1 MDNIAETT
9 AKKYL
14 TATEKTNLN
23 TGKKPDGTAISLDS
37 LSDGTTYRRVKA
49 GAVDSSGQID
59 LSSTLVVNKTLDN
72 IAETTAKKYLTA
84 TEKTNFS
91 DGKKADGTYITADQV
106 GAVSQKTAGTQ
117 LLINDWEIG
126 SGSTGFYT
134 INGAT
139 SENYRVY
146 GLNPKDERAILWE
159 CRPDA
164 VSDADGGWLT
174 DSFAID
180 KTKSYRFSVF
190 AKTNANSGTTYLGC
204 KANSVCN
211 LNTATKNSN
220 PYFWSGDL
228 PENNKWYLIVGYI
241 FPAGETGLI
250 TQGGIYDCLTG
261 RKVSGVSASFN
272 WASDALDSIHR
283 CYHYYDTNTG
293 TRQWMYN
300 PRVDLIDG
308 NEPSITALL
317 GKIAAEDI
325 KYLNDK
331 TLEELRPA
339 AANADVTG
347 QNTAL
352 DTQKVNGVLAS
363 TVYHTGN
370 KPTAADVGAT
380 TSSDVTTIADGRI
393 ATKIGSDTVIGYL
406 KAGKKSDGNYI
417 TATNVGARANTWTP
431 IAADL
436 PSDIPIAKISS
447 LQTSL
452 DAKQPSIYASNTAP
466 TGIATGALWID
477 TTSSLKIMKRYNG
490 ATWEKVTPTTAS
502 EVGATTSSEVSTIAD
517 GRIAT
522 KIGSDTV
529 IGYLKAGKKSDGN
542 FITATD
548 VGARANTWTPIAADL
563 PSDIPI
569 AKISS
574 LQTSLDA
581 KQPSIYAS
589 NTAPTG
595 IATGALWI
603 DTTSSLKIMKRYNG
617 ATWEKVT
624 PTTASEVGATT
635 STEVSTIAD
644 GRIATKIGT
653 DTVIGYLKA
662 GKKSD
667 GNYITA
673 TNVGARASTWT
684 PAVADLPTGIPQSKV
699 QSLTTDLAG
708 LTTRITNAE
717 GDISDLQQAANNPQP
732 G

>member
-1 MDNIAETT
+1 MGKLSFISGLRKPFFNIVTHFDMPAIATKSGNALLAFLMEQEEIEKLKMGMATIQADVETKLTTKADKSDTFTRLEVDTKLDSRLSETEKTNLLAGKLPNGNSISLDMLADGVDFKRVKASVVNASGQIDFISADIVNRTLDNLPDGSQYRKVKAGAVDSSGQIDLSSTLVVNKTLDNIAETSS
-9 AKKYL
+9 KKYL
-14 TATEKTNLN
+14 TDTEKTNLN

-436 PSDIPIAKISS
+436 
-447 LQTSL
+447 
-452 DAKQPSIYASNTAP
+452 
-466 TGIATGALWID
+466 
-477 TTSSLKIMKRYNG
+477 
-490 ATWEKVTPTTAS
+490 
-502 EVGATTSSEVSTIAD
+502 
-517 GRIAT
+517 
-522 KIGSDTV
+522 
-529 IGYLKAGKKSDGN
+529 
-542 FITATD
+542 
-548 VGARANTWTPIAADL
+548 
-563 PSDIPI
+563 
-569 AKISS
+569 
-574 LQTSLDA
+574 
-581 KQPSIYAS
+581 
-589 NTAPTG
+589 
-595 IATGALWI
+595 
-603 DTTSSLKIMKRYNG
+603 
-617 ATWEKVT
+617 
-624 PTTASEVGATT
+624 
-635 STEVSTIAD
+635 
-644 GRIATKIGT
+644 
-653 DTVIGYLKA
+653 
-662 GKKSD
+662 
-667 GNYITA
+667 
-673 TNVGARASTWT
+673 
-684 PAVADLPTGIPQSKV
+684 
-699 QSLTTDLAG
+699 
-708 LTTRITNAE
+708 
-717 GDISDLQQAANNPQP
+717 
-732 G
+732 